1 MIRSTLLSA
10 IAGSAASALA
20 LAAMPAAAAPK
31 VTLTYQV
38 DANWIK
44 QGERDLAKRFEEQTG
59 IAIDFQIVPAD
70 QYFTVLKTKLNSGE
84 ATDLYGGQS
93 GVTDLKL
100 NYNVEKN
107 AVDLSNEPWAKL
119 EDPLVA
125 AQATV
130 NGKLYGLTYW
140 DTLGYVWVVNYN
152 KTIFQKYGLTPPKT
166 YAEFKALCQKLL
178 DNGIQPLYEPI
189 SDGWHHVLWFPELGP
204 RFEQD
209 KPGLAADLN
218 ANKTKFSDSKL
229 MLTDL
234 TELKEMF
241 DLGFFGKNALSDTF
255 ADRTKAMSDGKIAM
269 FMAQSA
275 FPQDLHHDY
284 PNISADDYG
293 AFVMPLADNQLLNI
307 NPAGPTHFIY
317 SGSPHIAEAKQYL
330 EFLTK
335 PENLQ
340 YYLDS
345 EPQFFTLPFPG
356 IKPKFTPELQAF
368 MDAHKDAR
376 GVVYQTEVNYVNPQ
390 WMDIGKD
397 ITAMF
402 TGQQTPADVLANLDK
417 RRTDLAEAAKDPAW
431 K

>member
-1 MIRSTLLSA
+1 MTKPLLTTLL
-10 IAGSAASALA
+10 AAAAVTVAALG
-20 LAAMPAAAAPK
+20 AAPVFAAPK

-44 QGERDLAKRFEEQTG
+44 DAERSLAKKFEEQTG

-70 QYFTVLKTKLNSGE
+70 QYFNVLKTKLNSGE

-125 AQATV
+125 TQSTI

-152 KTIFQKYGLTPPKT
+152 KTIFQKYKLTPPKT

-178 DNGIQPLYEPI
+178 DNGIQPLYEPV

-204 RFEQD
+204 RFEQLN
-209 KPGLAADLN
+209 PGLADELN
-218 ANKTKFSDSKL
+218 ANKATFAGNQT

-234 TELKEMF
+234 TELKEMY
-241 DLGFFGKNALSDTF
+241 DSGFFGKNALSDTF

-330 EFLTK
+330 EFLTQ

-340 YYLDS
+340 YYLDN

-356 IKPKFTPELQAF
+356 LKTKFTPELQAF

-402 TGQQTPADVLANLDK
+402 TGQQSPAEVLANLDK
-417 RRTDLAEAAKDPAW
+417 RRADLAEAAKDPAW
-431 K
+431 E